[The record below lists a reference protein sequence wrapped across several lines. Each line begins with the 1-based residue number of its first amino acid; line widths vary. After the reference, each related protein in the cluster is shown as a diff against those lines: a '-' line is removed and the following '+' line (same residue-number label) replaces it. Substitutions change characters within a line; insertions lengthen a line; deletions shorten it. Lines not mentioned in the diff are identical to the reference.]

1 MTPPDVIVL
10 GPQWPQRALLR
21 AQLIEE
27 RYEVVAVDAWPI
39 PRLYRRA
46 GMKPRVLLIDL
57 HELPKPRETLD
68 EVRFELPAERVLVIT
83 ALGSLTAE
91 EVKALGFTAIERP
104 VTIGEIRL
112 PTEFSDAIGDV
123 RRLGRIFAEAQGVKH
138 FVNDR
143 GLTLG
148 RIAL

>member
-1 MTPPDVIVL
+1 MKPPDVIVL

-39 PRLYRRA
+39 PRLYRWT

-68 EVRFELPAERVLVIT
+68 EVRFELPPERVLVIT

-91 EVKALGFTAIERP
+91 EVKALGFTVIERP
-104 VTIGEIRL
+104 VTIGEIVA
-112 PTEFSDAIGDV
+112 TIGAMLS
-123 RRLGRIFAEAQGVKH
+123 RTPPEHSPHASTGH
-138 FVNDR
+138 
-143 GLTLG
+143 
-148 RIAL
+148 

>member
-1 MTPPDVIVL
+1 VEKPPDVIVL

-46 GMKPRVLLIDL
+46 GMIPRVLLIDL

-91 EVKALGFTAIERP
+91 EVKALGFKVIERP
-104 VTIGEIRL
+104 VTLGEIVATIGEMLSRT
-112 PTEFSDAIGDV
+112 PPEHSPHAISSPRD
-123 RRLGRIFAEAQGVKH
+123 E
-138 FVNDR
+138 
-143 GLTLG
+143 
-148 RIAL
+148 